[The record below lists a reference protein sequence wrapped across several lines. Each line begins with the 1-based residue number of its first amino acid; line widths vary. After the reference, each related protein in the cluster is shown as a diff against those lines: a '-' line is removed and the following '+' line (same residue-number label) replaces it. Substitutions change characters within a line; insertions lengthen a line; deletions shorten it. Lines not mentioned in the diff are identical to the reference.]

1 MAGCMLLL
9 IGLVAHAFVSPVS
22 QDALTELRPG
32 MTPDEFRVLLGSPSE
47 IDSKGQWTYSKALVF
62 GYVTI
67 HWRADGTYDGEY
79 NFERF

>member
-9 IGLVAHAFVSPVS
+9 IGLVARAFVSPVS
-22 QDALTELRPG
+22 HEALNALRPG
-32 MTPDEFRVLLGSPSE
+32 MTPDEVRALLGSPSE
-47 IDSKGQWTYSKALVF
+47 VYSTGQWTYSKALVF

-67 HWRADGTYDGEY
+67 HWRDDGTYDGEY